1 MGNLGKIGR
10 RFICKKMKP
19 VMTLRSLPSLMRGW
33 QLESLSGIGALNF
46 REDIDVPI
54 LTTPNDVLV
63 KVEASS
69 VNPLD
74 VMMTKGYG
82 NSVLS
87 NLRSKNNDLILGRDF
102 SGTVMDVGM
111 TASNEYRIG
120 DEVWGATFPSSQ
132 GSHADFVTAS
142 TFTIAKKPKNL
153 KHIQAS
159 AIPFTG
165 LTAWSS
171 MMVSAG
177 LSSENLNRNTKY
189 KILVIG
195 ASGGVGTFAVQLLKS
210 LNYSVVAVCE
220 NFGLLEKLGADV
232 VLDHNDLD
240 YFDTLRSLSS
250 FDVMFDFAGLG
261 NKSVEYMELLRPWSN
276 AKLVTLMSP
285 LLKSTDQDGIFPG
298 TLKTLAELATKNI
311 NTVVNN
317 NGCTFRYGYFMPNP
331 YALKSITKY
340 VENGKIRPIIQ
351 EVFKLEHLIAGYE
364 AVEKGNLNGK
374 IVVDHKN

>member
-1 MGNLGKIGR
+1 
-10 RFICKKMKP
+10 
-19 VMTLRSLPSLMRGW
+19 MTLRSLPSLMRGW

-153 KHIQAS
+153 SHVQAS

-177 LSSENLNRNTKY
+177 LSSEKLNRNAKY

-195 ASGGVGTFAVQLLKS
+195 ASGGVGTFAVS
-210 LNYSVVAVCE
+210 Y
-220 NFGLLEKLGADV
+220 
-232 VLDHNDLD
+232 
-240 YFDTLRSLSS
+240 
-250 FDVMFDFAGLG
+250 
-261 NKSVEYMELLRPWSN
+261 
-276 AKLVTLMSP
+276 
-285 LLKSTDQDGIFPG
+285 
-298 TLKTLAELATKNI
+298 
-311 NTVVNN
+311 
-317 NGCTFRYGYFMPNP
+317 
-331 YALKSITKY
+331 
-340 VENGKIRPIIQ
+340 
-351 EVFKLEHLIAGYE
+351 
-364 AVEKGNLNGK
+364 
-374 IVVDHKN
+374 

>member
-1 MGNLGKIGR
+1 
-10 RFICKKMKP
+10 MKP

-153 KHIQAS
+153 SHVQAS

-177 LSSENLNRNTKY
+177 LSSEKLNRNAKY

-220 NFGLLEKLGADV
+220 NFELLEKLGADV

-240 YFDTLRSLSS
+240 YYDTLRSLSS
-250 FDVMFDFAGLG
+250 FDVIFDFAGLG

-285 LLKSTDQDGIFPG
+285 LLKSTDQNGIFPG

-340 VENGKIRPIIQ
+340 VENGKICPIIQ
-351 EVFKLEHLIAGYE
+351 EVFKLEHLVAGYE